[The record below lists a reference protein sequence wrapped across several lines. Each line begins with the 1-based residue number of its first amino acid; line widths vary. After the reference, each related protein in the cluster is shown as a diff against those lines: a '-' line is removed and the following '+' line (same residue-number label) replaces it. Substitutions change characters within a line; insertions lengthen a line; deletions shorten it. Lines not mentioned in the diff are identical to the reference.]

1 MSNITQTV
9 SAGTRERQIES
20 LRASQQRDRYQLN
33 SMCRMK
39 STASEEEASV
49 QTSTHSTFLYRTIL
63 SIAAVLA
70 VITLDTGKIKIAEI
84 GSNEIFEL
92 LSADYSASMKSW
104 LQENIYYRPVR

>member
-33 SMCRMK
+33 AMCRMK

-49 QTSTHSTFLYRTIL
+49 QASTHSTFLFRTIL

-92 LSADYSASMKSW
+92 LSADYSASMKNW